1 MLGDLTEK
9 IQSSQNK
16 FEQLVGKIP
25 GYSGYK
31 QKEQR
36 READKLLRLH
46 VARQYDEQLSR
57 LNRIQ
62 YQLTSA
68 GDLTGMMLL
77 ERAVSKLQLLVDRI
91 RTASYGY
98 AGLFDAL
105 KVDEDVL
112 DKLYEFDQGMLVGV
126 DGIAAILDELED
138 LVNNGHPTRD
148 EANKLI
154 AELERLHTTFGQRQ
168 EVILR

>member
-9 IQSSQNK
+9 IQSSQGK
-16 FEQLVGKIP
+16 FEQLIGKIP
-25 GYSGYK
+25 GYAGYK

-46 VARQYDEQLSR
+46 VARQYDEQLDR
-57 LNRIQ
+57 LNRLQ
-62 YQLTSA
+62 YQLTTQ
-68 GDLTGMMLL
+68 GDLTGMMVL
-77 ERAVSKLQLLVDRI
+77 ERAVSKLQLLIDRI

-112 DKLYEFDQGMLVGV
+112 DKLYEFDQGMLAGV
-126 DGIAAILDELED
+126 ETLAALLDELTD
-138 LVNNGHPTRD
+138 IVNNAHPAAD
-148 EANKLI
+148 AANKLI
-154 AELERLHTTFGQRQ
+154 GELERLHHAFGERQ

>member
-1 MLGDLTEK
+1 MVGDLTEK
-9 IQSSQNK
+9 IQASQNK
-16 FEQLVGKIP
+16 FEQLVDQIP
-25 GYSGYK
+25 GYKGYK

-46 VARQYDEQLSR
+46 VARQYREQLER

-62 YQLTSA
+62 YQLTLG
-68 GDLTGMMLL
+68 GDLTGMMAL
-77 ERAVSKLQLLVDRI
+77 ERAVSKLQLLMDRI
-91 RTASYGY
+91 RSASYGY

-105 KVDEDVL
+105 KVDEEVL
-112 DKLYEFDQGMLVGV
+112 DKLYEFDQGMLGGV
-126 DGIAAILDELED
+126 DILSASLDELVD

-148 EANKLI
+148 AANKLI
-154 AELERLHTTFGQRQ
+154 GELEQLHRSFDERQ